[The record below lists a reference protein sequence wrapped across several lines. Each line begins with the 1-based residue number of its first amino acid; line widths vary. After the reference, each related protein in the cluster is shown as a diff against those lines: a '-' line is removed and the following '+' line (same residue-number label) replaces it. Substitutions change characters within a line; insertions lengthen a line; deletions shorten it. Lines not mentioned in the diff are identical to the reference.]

1 MAELLFEIFCEEIPA
16 RMQVRAGADLS
27 KALTDGLKKAGL
39 KVEGVQTFTGP
50 RRLVFAADIPLR
62 SPDVSEERKG
72 PRVGSPEQALAGFL
86 RGAGLSDISEAEIRT
101 DPKKG
106 DFYVA
111 VLSSKGRDTKDIL
124 AELIPDIMNNFPWP
138 KSMKSGGTTF
148 RWVRPLQSMIC
159 LLNGEVVPF
168 DVGGIQSGNVTEGHR
183 RHGKGP
189 FKISRL
195 KDYVQSLEN
204 EGHVVLSHEK
214 RKALII
220 EQARKACSDKGLEL
234 VEDEGLLNE
243 VAGLVEWPV
252 VILGDMDPSFLEL
265 PGEVI
270 RLSMRTHQKYFA
282 VRNPKTN
289 ALAPNFIV
297 VANQD
302 APDGGKAIAE
312 GNSRVLSARLADA
325 QFFQS
330 EDAKLKLEDY
340 YNKLDTVVFHKKLG
354 SIKDKA
360 ERVAALARVL
370 APKVGADPE
379 AAAQAAKLAKCD
391 LVTNMV
397 IEFTSLEGQIGRLMY
412 ERENNLNTVQPREG
426 GGPSSEGATLTK
438 VQEMDPRLRGDERS
452 NRWSESDRDCIA
464 LAIEE
469 HYKPKGPSDAVP
481 TNPVAVAVALADK
494 LDTLVG
500 FWAIDEKPTGSKDPF
515 ALRRAALGV
524 VRIILEND
532 VRLNWYGAAGQILL
546 TALYYGFFLNK
557 NQDPRQFYEDL
568 CASYDP
574 QYDEE
579 PKFHLWAEMPYKS
592 YLNDGN
598 LIGQHQ
604 NQIGGAIIGFP
615 WHSGDPDDVEER
627 EEAGIGY
634 TKLELL
640 QNRCGELGKYAHDV
654 HVLPM
659 FSSVNEHISSFV
671 KFDAERF
678 PMVHEATNTLIGEL
692 VPFILD
698 RLKVYLK
705 DQGIRHDLIDAVFAL
720 GEDDLVAIVNRVNAL
735 QIFLSTENG
744 ENLLAGYKRAANILK
759 AEHKKSALPDGK
771 PNRPSDE
778 YGSELYDAL
787 ESSSLSINA
796 ALENEDYEKAMFALA
811 ELRAPIDAF
820 FTHVQ
825 IISDDIAV
833 KENNLRLLGLI
844 RDTSRQIADF
854 EKISG

>member
-39 KVEGVQTFTGP
+39 KVEGVQVMTGP

-72 PRVGSPEQALAGFL
+72 PRVGSPDQALAGFL
-86 RGAGLSDISEAEIRT
+86 RGAGLSDISETEVRT

-111 VLSSKGRDTKDIL
+111 VLNSEGRDTKDIL

-148 RWVRPLQSMIC
+148 RWVRPLQRVIC
-159 LLNGEVVPF
+159 LLDGAVVPF
-168 DVGGIQSGNVTEGHR
+168 GVGGVQSGDVTEGHR

-189 FKISRL
+189 FKISDL
-195 KDYVQSLEN
+195 KGYIQSLEK
-204 EGHVVLSHEK
+204 EGHVVLTHDK
-214 RKALII
+214 RKQLII
-220 EQARKACSDKGLEL
+220 EQARKACADKGLEL

-243 VAGLVEWPV
+243 VAGLVEWPI

-282 VRNPKTN
+282 VRNPKSGN
-289 ALAPNFIV
+289 LAPHFIV

-330 EDAKLKLEDY
+330 EDAKLKLENY
-340 YNKLDTVVFHKKLG
+340 YEKLDTVVFHKKLG

-360 ERVAALARVL
+360 ERVAALAREL
-370 APKVGADPE
+370 APKVGADPDKAE
-379 AAAQAAKLAKCD
+379 QAAKLAKCD

-412 ERENNLNTVQPREG
+412 EREG
-426 GGPSSEGATLTK
+426 GDK
-438 VQEMDPRLRGDERS
+438 D
-452 NRWSESDRDCIA
+452 IA

-515 ALRRAALGV
+515 ALRRAFLGTDRNIRENN
-524 VRIILEND
+524 VRTNLTD
-532 VRLNWYGAAGQILL
+532 MILL
-546 TALYYGFFLNK
+546 ALKKYPETMRVAFLK
-557 NQDPRQFYEDL
+557 WKPSSLEQALKEEEGSLFQFVFDRLEYSLKEFLRIDL
-568 CASYDP
+568 IRAV
-574 QYDEE
+574 
-579 PKFHLWAEMPYKS
+579 LV
-592 YLNDGN
+592 
-598 LIGQHQ
+598 LIKE
-604 NQIGGAIIGFP
+604 NQIEIFHPSTNERIGFAP
-615 WHSGDPDDVEER
+615 R
-627 EEAGIGY
+627 EI
-634 TKLELL
+634 
-640 QNRCGELGKYAHDV
+640 
-654 HVLPM
+654 
-659 FSSVNEHISSFV
+659 
-671 KFDAERF
+671 
-678 PMVHEATNTLIGEL
+678 
-692 VPFILD
+692 
-698 RLKVYLK
+698 
-705 DQGIRHDLIDAVFAL
+705 
-720 GEDDLVAIVNRVNAL
+720 DLVAIVNRVTVL
-735 QIFLSTENG
+735 QSFLSTKDG
-744 ENLLAGYKRAANILK
+744 ENLLSGYKRAANILK
-759 AEHKKSALPDGK
+759 AEAKKGNLTVGI
-771 PNRPSDE
+771 PNRPVDE
-778 YGSELYDAL
+778 NGAALYDAL
-787 ESSSLSINA
+787 QSSSKSIKT
-796 ALENEDYEKAMFALA
+796 ALENEDFEKAMFALA

-825 IISDDIAV
+825 VISDDTAV
-833 KENNLRLLGLI
+833 RENNLRLLGLI
-844 RDTSRQIADF
+844 RDTARQIADF
-854 EKISG
+854 EAING

>member
-16 RMQVRAGADLS
+16 RMQVRAGEDLS
-27 KALTDGLKKAGL
+27 QALTDGLKKAGL
-39 KVEGVQTFTGP
+39 TVEDVQVMTGP
-50 RRLVFAADIPLR
+50 RRLVFAADVPLR

-72 PRVGSPEQALAGFL
+72 PRVGSPEKALAGFL

-106 DFYVA
+106 EFYVA
-111 VLSSKGRDTKDIL
+111 VLNSEGRDTKDIL
-124 AELIPDIMNNFPWP
+124 AELIPDVMNNFPWP

-148 RWVRPLQSMIC
+148 RWVRPLQSMMC
-159 LLNGEVVPF
+159 LLDGDVVPF
-168 DVGGIQSGNVTEGHR
+168 EVGGIKTGNITEGHR

-189 FKISRL
+189 FKISGL
-195 KDYVQSLEN
+195 SGYVQSLET
-204 EGHVVLSHEK
+204 EGHVILSHER
-214 RKALII
+214 RKDLII
-220 EQARKACSDKGLEL
+220 SQARKACSDKGLEL
-234 VEDEGLLNE
+234 VEDEGLLDE
-243 VAGLVEWPV
+243 VAGLAEWPV
-252 VILGDMDPSFLEL
+252 VILGDMAPSFLEL

-282 VRNPKTN
+282 VRNPKTKE
-289 ALAPNFIV
+289 LSPNFIV

-302 APDGGKAIAE
+302 APDGGKAIAA

-340 YNKLDTVVFHKKLG
+340 YEKLDTVVFHKKLG

-360 ERVAALARVL
+360 ERVAALAREL
-370 APKVGADPE
+370 APKVGADPDLAE
-379 AAAQAAKLAKCD
+379 KAARLAKCD

-412 ERENNLNTVQPREG
+412 ERENQLNSAHPDRSR
-426 GGPSSEGATLTK
+426 GPSSDGSKNTK
-438 VQEMDPRLRGDERS
+438 EQEMDPGFRRDEWKQGGS
-452 NRWSESDRDCIA
+452 AADHASIA
-464 LAIEE
+464 IAIED

-481 TNPVAVAVALADK
+481 TDPVAIAVALADK

-532 VRLNWYGAAGQILL
+532 LRLDFRKSAQGGNI
-546 TALYYGFFLNK
+546 K
-557 NQDPRQFYEDL
+557 VDD
-568 CASYDP
+568 SYAD
-574 QYDEE
+574 
-579 PKFHLWAEMPYKS
+579 
-592 YLNDGN
+592 
-598 LIGQHQ
+598 
-604 NQIGGAIIGFP
+604 
-615 WHSGDPDDVEER
+615 
-627 EEAGIGY
+627 
-634 TKLELL
+634 
-640 QNRCGELGKYAHDV
+640 
-654 HVLPM
+654 
-659 FSSVNEHISSFV
+659 VNEL
-671 KFDAERF
+671 AE
-678 PMVHEATNTLIGEL
+678 
-692 VPFILD
+692 FIAE

-705 DQGIRHDLIDAVFAL
+705 DKGIRHDLIDAVFAL

-735 QIFLSTENG
+735 QSFLSTEDG

-759 AEHKKSALPDGK
+759 AESKKEALPEGH
-771 PNRPSDE
+771 PNRPSDD
-778 YGSELYDAL
+778 YGAALYDSLMA
-787 ESSSLSINA
+787 SSDSIKT
-796 ALENEDYEKAMFALA
+796 ALENEDFEKAMFALA

-825 IISDDIAV
+825 IISDDTAV

-844 RDTSRQIADF
+844 RDTARQIADF